1 MEILK
6 EIARICRIILT
17 KLGGNNLLNK
27 CPLYDGILE
36 YIREGNVS
44 FHMPGHKSGKGILMM
59 KEKPD
64 FKDNLIYID
73 QTEVPGLDNLHLPE
87 DIILE
92 AQELAARAF
101 RSDYTY
107 FLVNGTT
114 CGVYSM
120 ILGVTNHGDKIIV
133 PRNSHRAVAGALIIG
148 GVWPVYY
155 EPDVDLGKGIAVSV
169 SPEVIEETIR
179 ENPDAK
185 AVLVTN
191 PTFYGT
197 CSDIEKISDIVHK
210 HNMVFLV
217 DEAHGA
223 HLPFHRE
230 LPLNAMD
237 AGADIAAQSA
247 HKTLSAFTQSSMLH
261 VRKGRVDIEKIEFM
275 LKLTQTTS
283 PSYILMAGL
292 DLARFQ
298 MEEHGQELLGNLL
311 DMVGDFRERVNTI
324 PDIYCFGRE
333 IIGTYNVADVD
344 PTKITINF
352 KNFGI
357 PGTRIADILRKQYH
371 IQVELSDL
379 YNILAMGTI
388 ADEREDYEKLY
399 DAIYDISVKY
409 SSEREVRDIP
419 QVTWRMPY
427 QALSPREAVYEP
439 MEMVDF
445 KKSDGRVSAEIIA
458 PYPPGIPVILPGEII
473 TNEIIE
479 NVLKVKGAGI
489 KINGPRDQRLEEIAV
504 IK

>member
-1 MEILK
+1 MIN
-6 EIARICRIILT
+6 RT
-17 KLGGNNLLNK
+17 
-27 CPLYDGILE
+27 PLYDGILD
-36 YIREGNVS
+36 YIKEGNVS
-44 FHMPGHKSGKGILMM
+44 FHMPGHKNGIGVLKI
-59 KEKPD
+59 KERTD
-64 FKDNLIYID
+64 FKDNLLFID

-87 DIILE
+87 GIIAE
-92 AQELAARAF
+92 AQEFAARAF

-120 ILGVTNHGDKIIV
+120 ILGVTNHGDKIIL

-148 GVWPVYY
+148 GLWPVYY
-155 EPDVDLGKGIAVSV
+155 EPDVDFEKGIAVSV
-169 SPEVIEETIR
+169 SPEVIEELII

-197 CSDIEKISDIVHK
+197 CSDIEKIADIVHK

-223 HLPFHRE
+223 HLPFNKK
-230 LPLNAMD
+230 LPISAMD

-247 HKTLSAFTQSSMLH
+247 HKTLSSLTQSSMLH
-261 VRKGRVDIEKIEFM
+261 VRRGRVDIEKIEFM
-275 LKLTQTTS
+275 LRLTQTTS
-283 PSYILMAGL
+283 PSYLLMASL
-292 DLARFQ
+292 DMARFQ
-298 MEEHGQELLGNLL
+298 MEEHGEELLDNLL
-311 DMVGDFRERVNTI
+311 DMVHNFREKINTI
-324 PDIYCFGRE
+324 PDIYCFGSE
-333 IIGTYNVADVD
+333 VIGQHHITDMD

-357 PGTRIADILRKQYH
+357 PGTRIAEILRKDYR

-379 YNILAMGTI
+379 YNILGMATI
-388 ADEREDYEKLY
+388 GDEKENFDKLY
-399 DAIYDISVKY
+399 DAIHDISIKL
-409 SSEREVRDIP
+409 SNEREVRDILLIM
-419 QVTWRMPY
+419 WKMPY

-445 KKSDGRVSAEIIA
+445 KRSDGRVSAEIIA

-473 TNEIIE
+473 TNDIID
-479 NVLKVKGAGI
+479 NILKVKGAGI
-489 KINGPRDQRLEEIAV
+489 KINGPRDQRLEKIAV
-504 IK
+504 LK

>member
-1 MEILK
+1 MTLIN
-6 EIARICRIILT
+6 R
-17 KLGGNNLLNK
+17 
-27 CPLYDGILE
+27 CPLYEGILD
-36 YIREGNVS
+36 YINEKNVS
-44 FHMPGHKSGKGILMM
+44 FHMPGHKNGKGILKI
-59 KEKPD
+59 KEIPD
-64 FKDNLIYID
+64 FKDNLLFID

-87 DIILE
+87 DIIME
-92 AQELAARAF
+92 AQEMAARAF
-101 RSDYTY
+101 RSDFTY

-148 GVWPVYY
+148 GLWPVYY
-155 EPDVDLGKGIAVSV
+155 EPDVDLEKGIAVSV
-169 SPEVIEETIR
+169 SPERIEQAIR

-197 CSDIEKISDIVHK
+197 CSDIEKIADIVHK
-210 HNMVFLV
+210 YNMVFLV

-230 LPLNAMD
+230 FPINAMD

-247 HKTLSAFTQSSMLH
+247 HKTLSSFTQSSMLH
-261 VRKGRVDIEKIEFM
+261 VRRGRVDIEKIEFM
-275 LKLTQTTS
+275 LRLTQTTS
-283 PSYILMAGL
+283 PSYILMASL

-298 MEEHGQELLGNLL
+298 MEEHGEELLSNLL
-311 DMVGDFRERVNTI
+311 DMVCDFREKVNGI

-333 IIGTYNVADVD
+333 IIGKYNVVDLD

-357 PGTRIADILRKQYH
+357 PGTKIADILRRDH
-371 IQVELSDL
+371 RIQVELSDL

-388 ADEREDYEKLY
+388 GDERENYDRLY

-409 SSEREVRDIP
+409 SSEREVKDIP
-419 QVTWRMPY
+419 EVTWRLPY

-473 TNEIIE
+473 TNDIIE
-479 NVLKVKGAGI
+479 NILKVKAAGI
-489 KINGPRDQRLEEIAV
+489 KINGPRDQRLEKLAV

>member
-1 MEILK
+1 LIN
-6 EIARICRIILT
+6 RT
-17 KLGGNNLLNK
+17 
-27 CPLYDGILE
+27 PLYDGIVE
-36 YIREGNVS
+36 YIGEKNLS
-44 FHMPGHKSGKGILMM
+44 FHMPGHKNGKGILKI

-64 FKDNLIYID
+64 FKDNLLFLD
-73 QTEVPGLDNLHLPE
+73 LTEVPGLDNLHVPE
-87 DIILE
+87 DIIQE
-92 AQELAARAF
+92 AQEYAARAF

-148 GVWPVYY
+148 GLWPVYY
-155 EPDVDLGKGIAVSV
+155 EPDVDMDKGIAVSV
-169 SPEVIEETIR
+169 SPEIIEKTIM

-197 CSDIEKISDIVHK
+197 CSDIEAIADIVHK

-223 HLPFHRE
+223 HLPFSKK
-230 LPLNAMD
+230 LPVNAMD
-237 AGADIAAQSA
+237 AGADVAAQSA
-247 HKTLSAFTQSSMLH
+247 HKTLSSFTQSSMLH
-261 VRKGRVDIEKIEFM
+261 VRRGRVDIEKIEFM
-275 LKLTQTTS
+275 LRLTQTTS
-283 PSYILMAGL
+283 PSYILMASL

-298 MEEHGQELLGNLL
+298 MEEHGEELLDDLIG
-311 DMVGDFRERVNTI
+311 MVDGFRERVNSI

-333 IIGTYNVADVD
+333 VIGQHHIVDVD
-344 PTKITINF
+344 PTKLTINF
-352 KNFGI
+352 KNFGMT
-357 PGTRIADILRKQYH
+357 GTRISEILRSEYK

-379 YNILAMGTI
+379 YNILAMATI
-388 ADEREDYEKLY
+388 GDEMEDYERLY
-399 DAIYDISVKY
+399 DAINGISEKY
-409 SSEREVRDIP
+409 SSERETRDIP
-419 QVTWRMPY
+419 QILWKMPY

-473 TNEIIE
+473 TNDIIE
-479 NVLKVKGAGI
+479 NIAKVKEAGI
-489 KINGPRDQRLEEIAV
+489 KINGPRDQRLEKIAV

>member
-1 MEILK
+1 MHN
-6 EIARICRIILT
+6 RS
-17 KLGGNNLLNK
+17 
-27 CPLYDGILE
+27 PLYDGILE
-36 YIREGNVS
+36 YVNENNVS
-44 FHMPGHKSGKGILMM
+44 FHMPGHKNGCGILKI
-59 KEKPD
+59 KEKQD
-64 FKDNLIYID
+64 FKDNLLLID

-87 DIILE
+87 GIILE

-101 RSDYTY
+101 RSDFTY

-148 GVWPVYY
+148 GLWPVYY
-155 EPDVDLGKGIAVSV
+155 EPDVDLEKGIAVSV
-169 SPEVIEETIR
+169 SAEKIEEAIKQ
-179 ENPDAK
+179 NPDAK

-197 CSDIEKISDIVHK
+197 CSDIEKIADIVHK

-223 HLPFHRE
+223 HLPFHKE
-230 LPLNAMD
+230 LPINAMD

-247 HKTLSAFTQSSMLH
+247 HKTLSSFTQSSMLH
-261 VRKGRVDIEKIEFM
+261 VRRGRVDTEKIEFM

-283 PSYILMAGL
+283 PSYILMASL

-298 MEEHGQELLGNLL
+298 MEEHGEELLGNLL
-311 DMVGDFRERVNTI
+311 DMVSDFREKINTI

-333 IIGTYNVADVD
+333 IIGQYNVVDMD
-344 PTKITINF
+344 PTKVTINF

-357 PGTRIADILRKQYH
+357 PGTRIADILRKQYK

-388 ADEREDYEKLY
+388 ADERDNYERLY
-399 DAIYDISVKY
+399 DAIYDISEKY

-419 QVTWRMPY
+419 EVTWRMPY

-473 TNEIIE
+473 TNDIVE
-479 NVLKVKGAGI
+479 NVLRVKQAGI
-489 KINGPRDQRLEEIAV
+489 KINGPRDQRLEKIAV
-504 IK
+504 LK

>member
-1 MEILK
+1 MY
-6 EIARICRIILT
+6 
-17 KLGGNNLLNK
+17 NK
-27 CPLYDGILE
+27 TPLYDGILD
-36 YIREGNVS
+36 YINEKNVS
-44 FHMPGHKSGKGILMM
+44 FHMPGHKNGRGVLKI

-64 FKDNLIYID
+64 FKDNLLLID

-87 DIILE
+87 GIIQE

-133 PRNSHRAVAGALIIG
+133 PRNSHRSVAGALILG
-148 GVWPVYY
+148 GLWPVYY
-155 EPDVDLGKGIAVSV
+155 EPDVDLEKGIAVSV
-169 SPEVIEETIR
+169 SPEKIEEIIK
-179 ENPDAK
+179 ENLDAK

-197 CSDIEKISDIVHK
+197 CSDIEKIADIVHK
-210 HNMVFLV
+210 YNMVFLV

-223 HLPFHRE
+223 HLPFHRD
-230 LPLNAMD
+230 LPINAMD

-247 HKTLSAFTQSSMLH
+247 HKTLSSFTQSSMLH
-261 VRKGRVDIEKIEFM
+261 VRRGRVDIEKIEFM
-275 LKLTQTTS
+275 LRLTQTTS
-283 PSYILMAGL
+283 PSYILMASL

-298 MEEHGQELLGNLL
+298 MEEHGEELLDNLL
-311 DMVGDFRERVNTI
+311 DMVGDFRERINTI
-324 PDIYCFGRE
+324 SDIYCFGRE
-333 IIGTYNVADVD
+333 IIGSYNIVDMD

-357 PGTRIADILRKQYH
+357 PGTRIADILRKQYN

-379 YNILAMGTI
+379 YNILAMATI
-388 ADEREDYEKLY
+388 GDEKEDYDRLY
-399 DAIYDISVKY
+399 NAIHDISEKY
-409 SSEREVRDIP
+409 SSEREVKDIP
-419 QVTWRMPY
+419 KVVWRMPY

-445 KKSDGRVSAEIIA
+445 RKSDGRISAEIIA

-473 TNEIIE
+473 TNDIIE
-479 NVLKVKGAGI
+479 NIIKVQQAGI
-489 KINGPRDQRLEEIAV
+489 KINGPRDQKLEQIAV

>member
-1 MEILK
+1 M
-6 EIARICRIILT
+6 
-17 KLGGNNLLNK
+17 NNRT
-27 CPLYDGILE
+27 PLYDGIMD

-44 FHMPGHKSGKGILMM
+44 FHMPGHKNGRGVLKI
-59 KEKPD
+59 KERPD
-64 FKDNLIYID
+64 FKDNLLFID

-92 AQELAARAF
+92 AQEFAARAF
-101 RSDYTY
+101 RSDYTF

-148 GVWPVYY
+148 GLWPVYY
-155 EPDVDLGKGIAVSV
+155 EPDVDLDKGIAVSV
-169 SPEVIEETIR
+169 SPRKIEETIKQ
-179 ENPDAK
+179 NLDAK
-185 AVLVTN
+185 AVLITN

-197 CSDIEKISDIVHK
+197 CSDIEAIADIVHK
-210 HNMVFLV
+210 YNMVFLV

-223 HLPFHRE
+223 HLPFSKK
-230 LPLNAMD
+230 LPTNAMD

-261 VRKGRVDIEKIEFM
+261 VRRGRVDIEKIKFM

-298 MEEHGQELLGNLL
+298 MEEHGAELLDNLL
-311 DMVGDFRERVNTI
+311 EKVDVFRERVNGI

-333 IIGTYNVADVD
+333 VIGQYNIYDFD
-344 PTKITINF
+344 PTKVTINF

-357 PGTRIADILRKQYH
+357 QGTKIAELLRKEYR

-379 YNILAMGTI
+379 YNILAMATI
-388 ADEREDYEKLY
+388 ADEKEDYDRLY
-399 DAIYDISVKY
+399 DAIYDISVKH

-419 QVTWRMPY
+419 VVEWKMPY

-439 MEMVDF
+439 MEMIDF
-445 KKSDGRVSAEIIA
+445 RRSDGRISAEIIA

-473 TNEIIE
+473 TKEIIE
-479 NVLKVKGAGI
+479 NIIKVKEAGI
-489 KINGPRDQRLEEIAV
+489 KINGPRDQRLDEVAV

>member
-1 MEILK
+1 MINY
-6 EIARICRIILT
+6 T
-17 KLGGNNLLNK
+17 
-27 CPLYDGILE
+27 PLYEGLVD

-44 FHMPGHKSGKGILMM
+44 FHMPGHKNGRGIL
-59 KEKPD
+59 KINEIPD
-64 FKDNLIYID
+64 FKDNLLFID

-87 DIILE
+87 GIIQE

-133 PRNSHRAVAGALIIG
+133 PRNSHRAVAGALILG
-148 GVWPVYY
+148 GLWPVYY
-155 EPDVDLGKGIAVSV
+155 EPDVDMDKGIAVSV
-169 SPEVIEETIR
+169 SPRVIEKAIL

-185 AVLVTN
+185 AVLITN

-197 CSDIEKISDIVHK
+197 CSDIEAIADIVHK

-223 HLPFHRE
+223 HLPFNKK
-230 LPLNAMD
+230 LPINAMD

-247 HKTLSAFTQSSMLH
+247 HKTLSSFTQSSLLH
-261 VRKGRVDIEKIEFM
+261 VRRGRVDIEKIEFM
-275 LKLTQTTS
+275 LRLTQTTS
-283 PSYILMAGL
+283 PSYILMASL
-292 DLARFQ
+292 DLARYQ
-298 MEEHGQELLGNLL
+298 MEEHGEELIDGLL
-311 DMVGDFRERVNTI
+311 EMADDFREKVNTL

-333 IIGTYNVADVD
+333 IIGQHNVADFD
-344 PTKITINF
+344 PTKLTINF

-357 PGTRIADILRKQYH
+357 PGTKIADILRNQYK

-379 YNILAMGTI
+379 YNVLAIGTI
-388 ADEREDYEKLY
+388 ADERKDYDRLY
-399 DAIYDISVKY
+399 DAIFDISQKH
-409 SSEREVRDIP
+409 SSEREVRNIP
-419 QVTWRMPY
+419 QIMWRIPY

-445 KKSDGRVSAEIIA
+445 RDSEGRVSAEIIA

-473 TNEIIE
+473 TSDIID
-479 NVLKVKGAGI
+479 NILKVKEAGI
-489 KINGPRDQRLEEIAV
+489 KINGPRDQRLQKIAV